1 MNYDQFIELYPAVD
15 LALEIFK
22 GLAPTIVAV
31 LAIIINNSLAKARNQ
46 KDNELLR
53 KKKIADAKIV
63 VLNTMLEKY
72 IEFSQLIWASGTK
85 LILYLSE
92 ENGEKREKLEREF
105 QQSIYE
111 FQFKSQDIFAYYK
124 AMFEQYDFN
133 INSGIALEDANKF
146 AIKLITICE
155 KNNQVYKIKCA
166 SERNLKLDKVADE
179 IKEETLETCA
189 WTNSVMQ
196 SISKKIKAIYEEG

>member
-1 MNYDQFIELYPAVD
+1 MNYEQFIELYPAVD

-46 KDNELLR
+46 KDNQMLR
-53 KKKIADAKIV
+53 KKKIADAQIV

-72 IEFSQLIWASGTK
+72 IEFSQLLWMSGTK

-92 ENGEKREKLEREF
+92 ENEEKREKLEKEF

-124 AMFEQYDFN
+124 AMFEQYDFD
-133 INSGIALEDANKF
+133 INCGIALEDANKF
-146 AIKLITICE
+146 ALKLITICE
-155 KNNQVYKIKCA
+155 MNNQAYKIKCA
-166 SERNLKLDKVADE
+166 TERNLKLDKAAAE
-179 IKEETLETCA
+179 IKEETIEICA
-189 WTNSVMQ
+189 WTNAVMQ
-196 SISKKIKAIYEEG
+196 SVSKKIKAIYEE